1 MEKPPAV
8 ADDLK
13 TLSRDLYSHVLQTE
27 WRLSAWLLAG
37 NGAALL
43 VLLQF
48 ALAQTDVRA
57 LRATAS
63 WFAAGL
69 VCAFVGAVLNHMKA
83 VQEANVASKA
93 ETEVGKIHERTRE
106 RKRLRIKS
114 SGTEDERLLKPL
126 GGLFTLTLFLELRDR
141 IFQLSLFFSTLAALY
156 FVAGVLSV
164 MF

>member
-1 MEKPPAV
+1 MEKPPPV

-13 TLSRDLYSHVLQTE
+13 KLSRDLFGHVLQTE

-43 VLLQF
+43 VLFQV
-48 ALAQTDVRA
+48 ALTQSDVRG
-57 LRATAS
+57 LRPTAF

-93 ETEVGKIHERTRE
+93 ETEVGKIHERSQE

-114 SGTEDERLLKPL
+114 PGTEDERLLKPL
-126 GGLFTLTLFLELRDR
+126 GGLLALTLFLELRDR
-141 IFQLSLFFSTLAALY
+141 IFQLSLFFSALAAIY

-164 MF
+164 ML